1 MGFLAPL
8 MLLGGA
14 AVSVPIALHF
24 FYKAR
29 YRPLPWA
36 AMRFL
41 KQSIE
46 QTSRRLQFQEWIL
59 LVLRCLCLLLLAL
72 AMARPSCALLGDGRG
87 ESVDAVFVFDTSY
100 SMGAQDGEKT
110 RWERAQEAA
119 LGILDHLP
127 GNSTVQIITNADR
140 AADIGPRTPS
150 NLDEARNLIQALTL
164 TSLAGDVLPGLDEA
178 YNALDRGTGTN
189 KEVYLFTDLQ
199 KSGWERQAG
208 AVKAKAAEI
217 QARASFIIVR
227 CGNPERPVQNVSIAD
242 ITYPGG
248 IPHSKT
254 RLPVTVLLRNTGSKP
269 VRDLTVTLDVDGRA
283 REKESAT
290 IAEIPGGQS
299 YPVTLTAKLDLA
311 GPRLLTATVNRDD
324 LPGDNRLDRIIPV
337 RDRLRVL
344 IVDGAPDPRDPK
356 ESGSH
361 FLRNALLPVAASAVD
376 EYFVRVTVVPPEE
389 AGPGLLGVNDLCVL
403 CNVAA
408 SSQDRPGIPGLSP
421 DFVAKLPTFVQQGGG
436 LIIGAGDHVIPKR
449 YNAILGS
456 TGVGILP
463 FPIAGIVSTTPD
475 KPFRPAPDTT
485 ESPGFISLFREEPYS
500 TVTADVELFR
510 FLDLQEDTPKTPQEE
525 TAAADAPKGETA
537 AADAPKPRN
546 RVLMRLANG
555 KPWLTAQTIGEGE
568 VVFITSPLDATW
580 GNWPAKAGSY
590 LSFVQFTLSH
600 LTGQAAVGANQIAG
614 RPLTWRPTT
623 LDPAGYEL
631 ILPNDRREKITTVH
645 PGDAE
650 TKPTVTVPETLLAG
664 VYRIEALGQP
674 LPESPRLAVAPD
686 LAETD
691 NLDVY
696 TAPDVESLLGFEPVL
711 VLAGDGTSSEWATL
725 RSRRE
730 WTIWLLLGLFVV
742 AVGESGW
749 AWMCGRAW

>member
-1 MGFLAPL
+1 MGFLAPM

-46 QTSRRLQFQEWIL
+46 QTSRRLKFQEWVL
-59 LVLRCLCLLLLAL
+59 LILRCLCLLLLAL
-72 AMARPSCALLGDGRG
+72 AMARPSCALLAGRG

-119 LGILDHLP
+119 LAIIDNLP
-127 GNSTVQIITNADR
+127 SHSTVQIITNADR
-140 AADIGPRTPS
+140 AADIGPRTPG
-150 NLDEARNLIQALTL
+150 NLDEARHLIQGLQL
-164 TSLAGDVLPGLDEA
+164 TSLAGDILPGLDEA
-178 YNALDRGTGTN
+178 YNALDRGTGMN
-189 KEVYLFTDLQ
+189 KEVYFFTDLQ
-199 KSGWERQAG
+199 KTGWERQSG
-208 AVKAKAAEI
+208 AVRAKAAEI
-217 QARASFIIVR
+217 QARAAFIIVR
-227 CGNPERPVQNVSIAD
+227 CGNPERPLHSVAVTD
-242 ITYPGG
+242 ISWPGG

-254 RLPVTVLLRNTGSKP
+254 RLPVTVLVKNTGTKP
-269 VRDLTVTLDVDGRA
+269 VHDLTVTLDVEGRA
-283 REKESAT
+283 QAKESLS

-311 GPRLLTATVNRDD
+311 GPTRLTATVTSDD

-356 ESGSH
+356 ESASH
-361 FLRNALLPVAASAVD
+361 FIRNALLPVTASAVED
-376 EYFVRVTVVPPEE
+376 YFVRVTVVPPEE
-389 AGPGLLGVNDLCVL
+389 AGPGLLGVNDICVL

-408 SSQDRPGIPGLSP
+408 SSQDRPGIAGLTA
-421 DFVAKLPTFVQQGGG
+421 DFVAKLHPFVKQGGG
-436 LIIGAGDHVIPKR
+436 LIIGVGDRVIPKR
-449 YNAILGS
+449 YNELLGP
-456 TGVGILP
+456 TGANILP
-463 FPIAGIVSTTPD
+463 FPIAEPVATTPD
-475 KPFRPAPDTT
+475 QPFRPAPDTT

-510 FLDLQEDTPKTPQEE
+510 YLALQDEA
-525 TAAADAPKGETA
+525 TAGS
-537 AADAPKPRN
+537 
-546 RVLMRLANG
+546 RVLMRLTNG
-555 KPWLTAQTIGEGE
+555 QPWLTAKTIGEGE

-590 LSFVQFTLSH
+590 LSFTQFTLSH
-600 LTGQAAVGANQIAG
+600 LTGQATVGANRIAG
-614 RPLTWRPTT
+614 QPLIWRPAE
-623 LDPAGYEL
+623 LDPKGYEL
-631 ILPNDRREKITTVH
+631 VRPDDRREKITDIQA
-645 PGDAE
+645 GDAD
-650 TKPTVTVPETLLAG
+650 TKPTVTATATDNAG
-664 VYRIEALGQP
+664 IYRIEPIDKP
-674 LPESPRLAVAPD
+674 LRTPPQFAVAPD
-686 LAETD
+686 LAESD
-691 NLDVY
+691 QLDAY
-696 TAPDVESLLGFEPVL
+696 TTPEMEQILGFEPLL
-711 VLAGDGTSSEWATL
+711 VLAGDGTGAELTAQ

-730 WTIWLLLGLFVV
+730 WTIWILLGLLTVTV
-742 AVGESGW
+742 CESGW